1 MSFIVVFILVCI
13 FTYFGIRVQ
22 YMKDVPLTMSSF
34 WNPLG
39 PVEYTIKEVDD
50 FPNNSVKPSK
60 YYKIYWNLYP
70 FLKKIGINLAE
81 TSDKIVY
88 IGNDCESIPNYFK
101 TVQSA
106 ITFIKSDRAT
116 YNFTINTEIE

>member
-1 MSFIVVFILVCI
+1 MSVIVVFILVCI
-13 FTYFGIRVQ
+13 FTYFAVRTQ
-22 YMKDVPLTMSSF
+22 YWKDIPAMSNVL
-34 WNPLG
+34 NPFG

-50 FPNNSVKPSK
+50 FPDNSVKPSK

-81 TSDKIVY
+81 TSNKIVY
-88 IGNDCESIPNYFK
+88 IGNDNEYILNYFQ
-101 TVQSA
+101 TVSSA
-106 ITFIKSDRAT
+106 ITFIKTDRAA